1 MMILRGIH
9 NNNNNNNNNVPINL
23 TLEGIVR
30 VVRLLLRKAPSP
42 YDNDDNS
49 NDDTIIAK

>member
-9 NNNNNNNNNVPINL
+9 NNNNNVPINL